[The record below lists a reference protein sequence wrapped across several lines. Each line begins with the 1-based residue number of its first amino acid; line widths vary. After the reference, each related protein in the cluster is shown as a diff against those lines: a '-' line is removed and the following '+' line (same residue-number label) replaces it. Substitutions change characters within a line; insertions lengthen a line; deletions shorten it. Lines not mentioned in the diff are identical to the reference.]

1 MERVVDVGPR
11 GWHDACSRPSSSPCD
26 VARSMSSNNRRHS
39 NRPPRTGK
47 DSDVRPAARED
58 EERRGAARS
67 HSDAKVE
74 VLSPIPQVASA
85 VDVSRTGLQLS
96 LDHWL
101 SSGTVCDLRIT
112 THSGRMIHKRVRVI
126 WTRRA
131 GKGSV
136 SGLEVVGSIAPRAS
150 EQD

>member
-1 MERVVDVGPR
+1 MLTGPFAA
-11 GWHDACSRPSSSPCD
+11 GDPSD
-26 VARSMSSNNRRHS
+26 GMNNSENGRHS
-39 NRPPRTGK
+39 PSRGK
-47 DSDVRPAARED
+47 NSEVRHARGED
-58 EERRGAARS
+58 ERRRADRS
-67 HSDAKVE
+67 LSDAEVE
-74 VLSPIPQVASA
+74 ILSPIQQVASA
-85 VDVSRTGLQLS
+85 VDVSRTGIQVS

-112 THSGRMIHKRVRVI
+112 THSGRLMHKRVRVI

-131 GKGSV
+131 GKRCV